1 MACVNYMNAGRRGFA
16 MPLFKVIDLFVDKTG
31 RGGPEQMA
39 LDEAL
44 FECAE
49 RPLMRLYRWSGQA
62 VSFGYSQSLEA
73 VRERFRSI
81 PCVRRWTGGGIV
93 EHGCDWTFSLIVP
106 FGEPLAKARPK
117 ESYRLIHTHVA
128 AALNQCGCS
137 AQLADSDEGAP
148 AMACFSSP
156 VLYDVIGLD
165 HQKLCGGAQ
174 RRTRKG
180 LLHQGSIQ
188 NVRLLEDFGFQL
200 LSLMADENTAVLTQ
214 PRRARPRARV
224 ARPKIRHKRLAWA
237 SLPGTA
243 GMPGKCQNLPLTLR
257 RGDGRCGNG
266 I

>member
-1 MACVNYMNAGRRGFA
+1 MGLGRMACVNYMNAGRRGFA
-16 MPLFKVIDLFVDKTG
+16 MPLFKLIDLFVDKTG

-62 VSFGYSQSLEA
+62 ASFGYSQSLEA

-117 ESYRLIHTHVA
+117 ESYRLIHAHVA

-137 AQLADSDEGAP
+137 AQLADSGAGAP

-156 VLYDVIGLD
+156 VLYDVIGSD

-188 NVRLLEDFGFQL
+188 NVRLLEDFAFQL
-200 LSLMADENTAVLTQ
+200 LSLMSAST
-214 PRRARPRARV
+214 RRF
-224 ARPKIRHKRLAWA
+224 
-237 SLPGTA
+237 LPGRAALDRAQELLVRKYGTSA
-243 GMPGKCQNLPLTLR
+243 WLGQVSQEPQECLENAKISP
-257 RGDGRCGNG
+257 
-266 I
+266 

>member
-1 MACVNYMNAGRRGFA
+1 MAWVNYMNAGRCGFA

-62 VSFGYSQSLEA
+62 VTFGYSQPLEA

-117 ESYRLIHTHVA
+117 ESYRLIHACVA
-128 AALNQCGCS
+128 AALNQCGYS
-137 AQLADSDEGAP
+137 AHLADSGQGAP
-148 AMACFSSP
+148 AIACFSSP

-165 HQKLCGGAQ
+165 YRKLCGGAQ
-174 RRTRKG
+174 RRTLKG
-180 LLHQGSIQ
+180 LLHQGSLQ
-188 NVRLLEDFGFQL
+188 TVRLLEGFAFRL
-200 LSLMADENTAVLTQ
+200 LSLMAERTV
-214 PRRARPRARV
+214 RF
-224 ARPKIRHKRLAWA
+224 
-237 SLPGTA
+237 LPGRAALDRAHELLVQKYGTSA
-243 GMPGKCQNLPLTLR
+243 WLGKVSREPQECRENGRNLPLTLR
-257 RGDGRCGNG
+257 GGDGRCGNG